1 MANYHTPIVV
11 QQAIPADDLT
21 ALERLLLAEI
31 FDMQIDDD
39 ALYLC
44 SDEGVS
50 DMLYLD
56 AEKLRPCLDDP
67 AAEGTTAWKQ
77 IVDQHGTAVLG
88 DDEIEIDASGG
99 WWENILQDVVRRSE
113 TLDHLSVIASFT
125 CDKMRPDGLGGMAIL
140 ITADQ
145 TRGQSTH
152 DLMAQFIAE
161 AVAAGEMQPI

>member
-11 QQAIPADDLT
+11 QQDIPVGDLT

-31 FDMQIDDD
+31 FDLQEDGDTI
-39 ALYLC
+39 YLS
-44 SDEGVS
+44 SDEGAS
-50 DMLYLD
+50 DMLYVNPD
-56 AEKLRPCLDDP
+56 KLRSCLDDP
-67 AAEGTTAWKQ
+67 ASEGTTAWKQ
-77 IVDQHGTAVLG
+77 IVDQYAEAILG

-99 WWENILQDVVRRSE
+99 WWENILQDVVRRSK

-125 CDKMRPDGLGGMAIL
+125 CDKMRPDGFGGMAIL
-140 ITADQ
+140 ITAAQ

-152 DLMAQFIAE
+152 DLVARFIAE